1 MAGTAVPDAGSD
13 TSDPGRQSR
22 RSRPRLDRAGLRAD
36 LRATLPDASLAVLIT
51 GLIFA
56 WLWVRVENGTS
67 STVQVMPHLADR
79 QHWMYWL
86 CQAFGWSALLWA
98 YITVL
103 LGLLRSGTRPP
114 WRLLTAARTEKL
126 HRTTG
131 LTTIALMFLH
141 AFLLFLEFV
150 RSNHGD
156 SGTWVGRVA
165 SAFAESFVPG
175 YYPSGTG
182 RLAILIGLL
191 AFYLAIPLSLAYY
204 LRHATGARMWRA
216 LHRFIIV
223 VYVLSVWHTLLY
235 GTSVW
240 FDGLFRSLVWALQVP
255 LGLLLLLRLARP
267 ARPSERLGVR
277 EERRPPPAVFAARL
291 SGRLVVAAA
300 VAGVVVVVATGV
312 DGGRSPGV
320 PSPGTW
326 PEPWVVW
333 AGLGLLV
340 AAAAVTAHRLR
351 PSRATARRAVARR
364 ATEPDASRQ
373 AVD

>member
-1 MAGTAVPDAGSD
+1 MAGPVVPDLGD
-13 TSDPGRQSR
+13 GTPEPPGTAAPRAR
-22 RSRPRLDRAGLRAD
+22 RRPRLDRAGLRAD
-36 LRATLPDASLAVLIT
+36 LRATLPDAGLALLVT
-51 GLIFA
+51 GLIFG
-56 WLWVRVENGTS
+56 WLWIRIENGTS
-67 STVQVMPHLADR
+67 STVEVMPHLADPR
-79 QHWMYWL
+79 HWMYWL

-98 YITVL
+98 YVTVL

-114 WRLLTAARTEKL
+114 WAWLTAARTEKL
-126 HRTTG
+126 HRTTS
-131 LTTIALMFLH
+131 LTTVALMFLH
-141 AFLLFLEFV
+141 AFMLFLEFV
-150 RSNHGD
+150 RSDHAD
-156 SGTWVGRVA
+156 SASWVGRVA

-240 FDGLFRSLVWALQVP
+240 FDGLFRSFVWALQVP

-267 ARPSERLGVR
+267 ARPSERLELRG
-277 EERRPPPAVFAARL
+277 ERRPTPAPLTARL
-291 SGRLVVAAA
+291 SGRLLVAAA
-300 VAGVVVVVATGV
+300 VVGVVAVVVSGM
-312 DGGRSPGV
+312 DGGRTPGL

-333 AGLGLLV
+333 LGLGLLTV
-340 AAAAVTAHRLR
+340 AVAVTAYLRR
-351 PSRATARRAVARR
+351 PSRPA
-364 ATEPDASRQ
+364 
-373 AVD
+373 